1 MRKIY
6 KIIAAFL
13 MVIPG
18 LNASGQSSAD
28 QLVLGLK
35 DKMNRIISFHVYA
48 KIIVDVD
55 FISIKDRQ
63 VSIHYQAPDKFEFD
77 ADGLALLP
85 KNGMQ
90 MEYMTLLKDDYTAID
105 AGQEVINNFNSHI
118 IKIIPESIESDIIL
132 AQLWVDPDNI
142 RIIRMKTFT
151 RKSGSYLID
160 FEYLQNKDILPSRL
174 VVTFEISNM
183 SIPVKMMN
191 DFMKDPGAKP
201 DSLPKE
207 ARVTVEYSNYRIT
220 AK

>member
-1 MRKIY
+1 MFSR
-6 KIIAAFL
+6 
-13 MVIPG
+13 
-18 LNASGQSSAD
+18 
-28 QLVLGLK
+28 
-35 DKMNRIISFHVYA
+35 
-48 KIIVDVD
+48 
-55 FISIKDRQ
+55 
-63 VSIHYQAPDKFEFD
+63 
-77 ADGLALLP
+77 
-85 KNGMQ
+85 
-90 MEYMTLLKDDYTAID
+90 YTAID
-105 AGQEVINNFNSHI
+105 AGREVIDNLTSHI
-118 IKIIPESIESDIIL
+118 IKVIPESIESDIIL
-132 AQLWVDPDNI
+132 AQLWIDPDNI

-191 DFMKDPGAKP
+191 DFMKDPAAKP